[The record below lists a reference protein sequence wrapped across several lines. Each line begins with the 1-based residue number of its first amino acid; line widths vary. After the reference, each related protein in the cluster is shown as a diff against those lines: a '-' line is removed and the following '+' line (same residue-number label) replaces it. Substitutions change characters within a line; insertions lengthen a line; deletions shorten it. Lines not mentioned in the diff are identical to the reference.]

1 MKRLSYIFA
10 SLMLLAA
17 FSCSKPELAQEGPD
31 IGDEN
36 IPGSISFVFDE
47 IPEDGYT
54 VLGEPETKSY
64 FDVSNNINTP
74 ERIKSVMSD
83 LNYYLF
89 KNGVLFRQGYYA
101 DYRNA
106 SISVS
111 DNASYNLY
119 VIMNFG
125 TQKSLSSGYAESRM
139 ASEYSLSYPQNNY
152 NSRISTY
159 GLPGYAKVTGF
170 TRSFSGTIHLTH
182 LTHTL
187 RVRIDKSLLPGNM
200 GREMEITSMSIKH
213 GAYNVKPFAA
223 SSKSTTNYYQDNL
236 WTGTGQVDYAVND
249 DIARLN
255 RGEEVVFYL
264 LENMSGTYSAITNWK
279 DKIPSNL
286 PTDGLI
292 RDYATYLEFTCDEK
306 EASSLYEHNIYRCFL
321 GNSPSDFNVRRN
333 ESTVI
338 IPTFTKETVIDD
350 DWVIE
355 QGEVTQ
361 RSIGFKSSDEHDA
374 GWLGFSDKA
383 NNVVLKNYPT
393 QMSLRFLDDGSP
405 VPPGLIKEIGVG
417 FCVTPGL
424 LSTPVP
430 TVLIRSSDNEMWL
443 EVSTDEVCEYM
454 GVFGQQPLYAMFPV
468 NITLKD
474 GKQFV
479 DYIKVQKSAFNFEFI
494 YNAGYD
500 LAINGDDYA
509 NAFMRAHELHFAIK
523 PHVSEVDKQAI
534 YTTHHVDVPY
544 YHESTYVLGQ
554 ESNYDYMTYNLN
566 YREFYC
572 FPSTR
577 SISWNDY
584 GDSSLEFNGYSFNN
598 GEFDP
603 ENSLGVLGSAFAR
616 MMTNRYLYCQTLVPL
631 DVNKYYYYPG
641 VCVGA
646 TFGDADV
653 NQFSAQLVL
662 RLGLKHY
669 IGGTIK
675 WYSARDMVIGGQQ
688 NADETHDYHP
698 YAGELIP
705 IHFPGHQHRV
715 IDGNMYN
722 SGCTQDYCKYNG
734 NRKIVVNGQKYY
746 RTFLHRSTCFRTSLG
761 EDGRFWDSPISQIY
775 APDYDDGNYYA
786 RPENDL
792 PVFDCGTAFNQ
803 PIPYNCFKNPSQTNW
818 ATYLSPIELQLKCP
832 MLYILNLGNGT
843 SACYYPDL
851 SNRLGL
857 YIAFRDFSTSAL
869 GESPL
874 QKYYLYALQRAL

>member
-1 MKRLSYIFA
+1 MKRFIYTFA
-10 SLMLLAA
+10 SLMLFAA
-17 FSCSKPELAQEGPD
+17 FSCSKPELVHEGSD
-31 IGDEN
+31 IGDES
-36 IPGSISFVFDE
+36 IPGAISFVFDD

-54 VLGEPETKSY
+54 VLGEPETKSH
-64 FDVSNNINTP
+64 FDVSNNVNTP

-89 KNGVLFRQGYYA
+89 KNGVLFKQGYYA

-125 TQKSLSSGYAESRM
+125 DRINLTSGT
-139 ASEYSLSYPQNNY
+139 SETYMTSQYSLSYPQNNY

-187 RVRIDKSLLPGNM
+187 RVRIDKSLLPGNT
-200 GREMEITSMSIKH
+200 GREMDITSMSIKH

-223 SSKSTTNYYQDNL
+223 SSKSTTSYYQDNL
-236 WTGTGQVDYAVND
+236 WTGTGCVDYAVND

-355 QGEVTQ
+355 QGDVTQ
-361 RSIGFKSSDEHDA
+361 RSIGLYMFNTSNYIN
-374 GWLGFSDKA
+374 
-383 NNVVLKNYPT
+383 NNVVLKNYPIET
-393 QMSLRFLDDGSP
+393 HVRFKDDFSSVSP
-405 VPPGLIKEIGVG
+405 NLIKGISVG
-417 FCVTPGL
+417 SCVTPGL
-424 LSTPVP
+424 LSTPIP
-430 TVLIRSSDNEMWL
+430 TVVLRNSNTGVWL
-443 EVSTDEVCEYM
+443 EVSTDEVCNYM
-454 GVFGQQPLYAMFPV
+454 GVFGQQPLYAVFPV
-468 NITLKD
+468 TITLQD
-474 GKQFV
+474 DNQFV
-479 DYIKVQKSAFNFEFI
+479 DYIKVQKSAFNFEFF
-494 YNAGYD
+494 YDAGNE
-500 LAINGDDYA
+500 LTLIGDDYA
-509 NAFMRAHELHFAIK
+509 EAFMRANDLFFVMK
-523 PHVSEVDKQAI
+523 PYVSEVDKQA
-534 YTTHHVDVPY
+534 TFNTHHLDTPY
-544 YHESTYVLGQ
+544 YHESTYAFGSEQ
-554 ESNYDYMTYNLN
+554 NYEWMSYNRT

-572 FPSTR
+572 FPS
-577 SISWNDY
+577 SEAVSWNDSY
-584 GDSSLEFNGYSFNN
+584 SGFDINTSGFNDNT
-598 GEFDP
+598 GEFEP
-603 ENSLGVLGSAFAR
+603 EHSIGILGSAFSF
-616 MMTNRYLYCQTLVPL
+616 MMKNRYLYTKTLIGL
-631 DVNKYYYYPG
+631 DSNKYYYYPG
-641 VCVGA
+641 MGVGS
-646 TFGDADV
+646 TFDELITG
-653 NQFSAQLVL
+653 QFSAQLVI
-662 RLGLKHY
+662 RLGLRRNSDGN
-669 IGGTIK
+669 IR
-675 WYSARDMVIGGQQ
+675 WYSARDMVQGGE
-688 NADETHDYHP
+688 ASSLETHEYHP
-698 YAGELIP
+698 YAGELMP
-705 IHFPGHQHRV
+705 VHLPGHQHRV
-715 IDGNMYN
+715 IDDNMYN

-734 NRKIVVNGQKYY
+734 NRKLVVNGQKYY
-746 RTFLHRSTCFRTSLG
+746 RTFLHRSSCFRKSLG
-761 EDGRFWDSPISQIY
+761 EDGRFWDSPVSQVY
-775 APDYDDGNYYA
+775 APDYDDGNYLA

-803 PIPYNCFKNPSQTNW
+803 PVPYNCFTNPSKTNW
-818 ATYLSPIELQLKCP
+818 STYLSPIELQLKCP

-851 SNRLGL
+851 SNRFGL
-857 YIAFRDFSTSAL
+857 YIAFRDFSTSTL